1 MPPRSLAVLVAAL
14 LAAPPLAP
22 APQATASPDLERG
35 IRQAQEGE
43 FERAVIT
50 LDGVVRDLKGREGSS
65 GKDLS
70 RAYVYLAV
78 SYLGL
83 GQEPAARGSFLE
95 ALKIDPDLEL
105 SSKEYPPRIVKLF
118 EETRRSATV
127 SLPPPPRTLAPPPEQ
142 PAATT
147 PPAEK
152 KGGSKTPLIL
162 LGVGGAAAAGVAVA
176 ASGGG
181 GSSSPSTSPTPNP
194 LGPVASSIILTELSP
209 PSGSSLIIPLDPPYY
224 GSQIPRS
231 SGILRVGLSITVAG
245 AVSQGG
251 LGVQLLGG
259 SGVCAFNLPDYPS
272 WALQAGQTINYTVTG
287 FDLWCPIPF
296 DVTGIHAM
304 LIQGGK
310 TITSDPPPGDIL
322 VEATFPVSYSVRH

>member
-50 LDGVVRDLKGREGSS
+50 LDGVVRTLKGRDGASKS
-65 GKDLS
+65 LS

-95 ALKIDPDLEL
+95 ALRIDPALEL

-118 EETRRSATV
+118 EETRRSAAA
-127 SLPPPPRTLAPPPEQ
+127 SLPPPPTTSAPPPQQ
-142 PAATT
+142 PATTT

-181 GSSSPSTSPTPNP
+181 SSSPSSSPTPTPTNTS
-194 LGPVASSIILTELSP
+194 PVASSIILTELSP

-231 SGILRVGLSITVAG
+231 SNILRVGLSITVAE
-245 AVSQGG
+245 AVSRGS
-251 LGVQLLGG
+251 LGMQL
-259 SGVCAFNLPDYPS
+259 VCGASVCGFNLPDYQS
-272 WALQAGQTINYTVTG
+272 FAFAAGQTVSYTVTG
-287 FDLWCPIPF
+287 MQLATPPF
-296 DVTGIHAM
+296 DVTAVRAM
-304 LIQGGK
+304 LIQAGK
-310 TITSDPPPGDIL
+310 TITWDPPAADII
-322 VEATFPVSYSVRH
+322 VEATFPVSYHVRN